1 MTSKNVPRAGSLVA
15 AGNATANGVIITN
28 RWLQIDSQIHLERS
42 SRMKHQSSSTSATA
56 HSAMSWPTRISSRS
70 RLRIQAAK

>member
-28 RWLQIDSQIHLERS
+28 RWLQIDSQTDLERS
-42 SRMKHQSSSTSATA
+42 SRMKHQPFSTTATA
-56 HSAMSWPTRISSRS
+56 RCSYGLAVIMFAINNTGNETV
-70 RLRIQAAK
+70 